1 MTCII
6 SFVYFGDTIVSAC
19 HSSMSGLGHVSMMWY
34 MAYHKSDYCVCTSI
48 SLFVSW
54 HSM

>member
-6 SFVYFGDTIVSAC
+6 SFVYFGDTIITSC

-48 SLFVSW
+48 SLFVS
-54 HSM
+54 